1 MSEQD
6 TSEDLQ
12 VASKQQTNTGHNP
25 SEPATSSNKQ
35 GGQSTLLAILGV
47 ITFVSWVVY
56 FCTGAE
62 RNDPKIHWL
71 PISLML
77 TIIFVIILFLCKKL
91 WVFKNISQFNSWIF
105 GVTIIGG
112 TIAFLLPLA
121 IAGEFLKDSESTTLR
136 QMLLYTTGGLLGVIT
151 LSETRRKNDLE
162 KSKFTEQQDQF
173 KEQLKSQ
180 KDNLDLQ
187 LKSQKDNLDLQL
199 KAQAKNLTSQLK
211 NQEKTLT
218 AQLKAQEEN
227 LILQINSQEKK
238 DRRDHTRQVHTER
251 RSRYTKAV
259 EQLAHEKAAIRL
271 GGIYTLVG
279 LVDEWLADETL
290 KSEEQQ
296 KEGQVIINN
305 LCSYI
310 RSPFSLAEKREII
323 EVATSPYIYSGNLS
337 EDKAKLREEQD
348 IRRTI
353 FLEAHRRLSSINEKD
368 RYECNLNSGDFE
380 ISEGLWSE
388 FTFSFTEAQIF
399 YSLKSINFE
408 NMDFSNAQFYGPS
421 DFSEAHFFTY
431 ADFQG
436 AKFYGTSNFHKAHF
450 IDCANFRNVEFQ
462 GDTSFDE
469 TVFSSESI
477 YSANFNNSTFKGSA
491 SFDNIQATDI
501 FYFNDASFYGPTSF
515 YESNISTNTTIYDLF
530 EIYPDENF
538 NIEDADISDFSIVP
552 FHRANFNEKF
562 ENIFRFLLEE
572 DYLHPLHPTQ
582 TSTGEII
589 ELPIGARLLPPET

>member
-6 TSEDLQ
+6 TRQIQPKGNEHSNQNEQ
-12 VASKQQTNTGHNP
+12 IPTV
-25 SEPATSSNKQ
+25 SNKSDA
-35 GGQSTLLAILGV
+35 GHLNKLRYIILAIPPL
-47 ITFVSWVVY
+47 ISWIIYIFFAREWNLDRTV
-56 FCTGAE
+56 
-62 RNDPKIHWL
+62 HWF
-71 PISLML
+71 PMSIMA
-77 TIIFVIILFLCKKL
+77 TIISITILVLWEKWWFFKK
-91 WVFKNISQFNSWIF
+91 ITHFNALIF
-105 GVTIIGG
+105 GIAIIGG

-121 IAGEFLKDSESTTLR
+121 IAGEFVKDSESTTLR

-180 KDNLDLQ
+180 KN
-187 LKSQKDNLDLQL
+187 NLDLQL

-218 AQLKAQEEN
+218 TQLKAQEEN
-227 LILQINSQEKK
+227 LILQLNSQEKK

-310 RSPFSLAEKREII
+310 RSPFSLAENREII
-323 EVATSPYIYSGNLS
+323 EATTSPYIYAGNLS

-353 FLEAHRRLSSINEKD
+353 FLEVHRRLSSINEKD
-368 RYECNLNSGDFE
+368 RYECNLNSDDFE

-436 AKFYGTSNFHKAHF
+436 ARFYGKSNFHKAHF

-469 TVFSSESI
+469 TIFSSESI

-515 YESNISTNTTIYDLF
+515 YESNISTGTTIYDLF

-538 NIEDADISDFSIVP
+538 NIEDADVSDFSIVP
-552 FHRANFNEKF
+552 FYRANFSEKF

-572 DYLHPLHPTQ
+572 DYLHPLHPVQ

-589 ELPIGARLLPPET
+589 ELPIGARLLPPGA